1 MLNKTQF
8 FYYWNTLIYRFN
20 AIFKKNK
27 WLLFFIFSRLC
38 WPRRRTLYASSLK
51 TFRVCPSCH
60 NMSPFNWAVWQWQPS
75 SSWIKRVSRVLLSCS
90 HASVRAG
97 PDPETD
103 AAAGDGGSSA
113 KDGGDVNGAG
123 RLGERPGEL
132 GRKTAALQNDQT
144 QPEAQ
149 PRDLLS
155 GGFLR
160 SSQHARW
167 RTGSPAPWCGRCEAH
182 CAEERRPGPQQ

>member
-1 MLNKTQF
+1 M
-8 FYYWNTLIYRFN
+8 
-20 AIFKKNK
+20 
-27 WLLFFIFSRLC
+27 
-38 WPRRRTLYASSLK
+38 
-51 TFRVCPSCH
+51 
-60 NMSPFNWAVWQWQPS
+60 
-75 SSWIKRVSRVLLSCS
+75 SRVLLRCS

-97 PDPETD
+97 PDPEAD

-113 KDGGDVNGAG
+113 KNSGDVDGAG
-123 RLGERPGEL
+123 RFGERPGKP

-160 SSQHARW
+160 SSQHAHW
-167 RTGSPAPWCGRCEAH
+167 LTGSPAP
-182 CAEERRPGPQQ
+182 